1 MERIL
6 PPGMDTRFL
15 GLLREQV
22 GISGASADGARRE
35 AHRRVWQREALAGG
49 VRAGS
54 RGFESDSIECSNVT
68 SHYPAVEVITP
79 QEAAR
84 RWKRGA
90 LPSFDAVATFSS
102 VEHAGLGRNGDQL
115 NPWGDIM
122 ALGRHGVSAS
132 PAPYS
137 GSGCPSP
144 AKIAW
149 TGIQGGNM
157 GLSCS
162 RTLSPLAAG

>member
-1 MERIL
+1 VERIL

-115 NPWGDIM
+115 NP
-122 ALGRHGVSAS
+122 
-132 PAPYS
+132 
-137 GSGCPSP
+137 
-144 AKIAW
+144 
-149 TGIQGGNM
+149 
-157 GLSCS
+157 
-162 RTLSPLAAG
+162 